1 MQRQSKANLFAKDC
15 IGILEW
21 AERPL
26 ATDGS
31 CAAAHRSKSV
41 SVAYVLNVSL
51 NKMQRQSEANLF
63 AKDCISILEWAE
75 NCISILEWK
84 EETDP

>member
-1 MQRQSKANLFAKDC
+1 MQRQSGTNLFVEDC

-31 CAAAHRSKSV
+31 CAAAYRSKSV
-41 SVAYVLNVSL
+41 SVAYVLNVRL
-51 NKMQRQSEANLF
+51 M
-63 AKDCISILEWAE
+63 
-75 NCISILEWK
+75 
-84 EETDP
+84 